1 MKTMKTMKTA
11 VRTRQFI
18 IKDSHPL
25 FEYIDNLSFNCKNLY
40 NTSNFYIRQ
49 LMSGLQKDASVRCDN
64 EKEVISIVESS
75 LDEINDIRK
84 KSAIN
89 HKKSFVPFEMPTSD
103 KWMMSYHLLEG
114 VLKVSKNADY
124 LSLPSQCNQAII
136 KQAILD
142 WKSYFASMRDYK
154 KHPEKYN
161 GMPKLPHYAN
171 KNGRK
176 TCFLSNQ
183 ICKVVYDENTSKHYI
198 KFPKTHLM
206 YCIGESGI
214 SWDSRNKLK
223 QVRIVPM
230 PNRLY
235 AIELVY
241 EKPQNLITDKDE
253 STKNEGITEKIAAID
268 LGVNNIVTMVDNIG
282 NRGNRRS
289 KPMIIKGNIIKSR
302 NQWYNRQ
309 RSHYYSILTKGRK
322 ASEHTTYC
330 TRRLNNLDIKRN
342 LFMKDQFHKISRII
356 VNECVHRDI
365 DTLVI
370 GINHEWKDNVSMRKS
385 QKQTFI
391 QIPFAQLI
399 SMIRYKAEEYGIEVI
414 ETEESYTSKA
424 SFLDNDEMP
433 IYSKSNKCDNS
444 DKHGFSGFSG
454 RRIKRGLYR
463 TSDGT
468 VMNADVNGAF
478 NILRKVFPTKISI
491 DVVRDSGGLDSPVV
505 STVA

>member
-1 MKTMKTMKTA
+1 
-11 VRTRQFI
+11 
-18 IKDSHPL
+18 
-25 FEYIDNLSFNCKNLY
+25 
-40 NTSNFYIRQ
+40 
-49 LMSGLQKDASVRCDN
+49 
-64 EKEVISIVESS
+64 
-75 LDEINDIRK
+75 
-84 KSAIN
+84 
-89 HKKSFVPFEMPTSD
+89 
-103 KWMMSYHLLEG
+103 
-114 VLKVSKNADY
+114 
-124 LSLPSQCNQAII
+124 
-136 KQAILD
+136 
-142 WKSYFASMRDYK
+142 
-154 KHPEKYN
+154 
-161 GMPKLPHYAN
+161 
-171 KNGRK
+171 
-176 TCFLSNQ
+176 
-183 ICKVVYDENTSKHYI
+183 
-198 KFPKTHLM
+198 
-206 YCIGESGI
+206 
-214 SWDSRNKLK
+214 
-223 QVRIVPM
+223 
-230 PNRLY
+230 
-235 AIELVY
+235 
-241 EKPQNLITDKDE
+241 
-253 STKNEGITEKIAAID
+253 
-268 LGVNNIVTMVDNIG
+268 
-282 NRGNRRS
+282 
-289 KPMIIKGNIIKSR
+289 
-302 NQWYNRQ
+302 
-309 RSHYYSILTKGRK
+309 
-322 ASEHTTYC
+322 
-330 TRRLNNLDIKRN
+330 
-342 LFMKDQFHKISRII
+342 MKDQFHKISRII